1 MPSGR
6 PRIDDLFTPTELV
19 GGKERSLLA
28 VEYEEEERLKERAK
42 AEGIDLDL
50 GAEGGEIGEL
60 KALSIKHKF
69 ILGLYMT
76 GKYSQVQIAKEAGVH
91 YITVHKV
98 LRCKLGQELLN
109 AWREMME
116 LELDGLMPLAVD
128 SIRSALKSADNKVR
142 LLAVDRFIRMAGV
155 GEEVKGVTINV
166 VNDAR
171 VRFITDLKQIAE
183 QESVIDGEFK
193 PVEERVGGSIDLW
206 D

>member
-1 MPSGR
+1 MTSGR
-6 PRIDDLFTPTELV
+6 PRLDHLFTPTELA

-28 VEYEEEERLKERAK
+28 VEYEEEKQLKERAK
-42 AEGIDLDL
+42 AEGIDLD
-50 GAEGGEIGEL
+50 EGGGEEVGEL
-60 KALSIKHKF
+60 KTLSIKHRF

-76 GKYSQVQIAKEAGVH
+76 GKYSQVEIARDAGVH

-98 LRCKLGQELLN
+98 LKSKLGQELLT

-128 SIRSALKSADNKVR
+128 SIRSALKSGDGKVR

-155 GEEVKGVTINV
+155 GEDTKGITINV

-183 QESVIDGEFK
+183 QENVIEGEF
-193 PVEERVGGSIDLW
+193 EEVRGS
-206 D
+206 